1 MSLNVALSLFIDEYA
16 SAREAIFAKNAVAD
30 FIRKDIPA
38 AILEVIG
45 PTERYL
51 VDGSPGQGV
60 WAGVPWAAI
69 FDRLVTES
77 AQDGYYLVYLFKE
90 DLSGIYLSLNQ
101 GITSI
106 KAQYGASAKEALRV
120 RASDFL
126 ARLGRA
132 TDGLVLGPL
141 DLAVTTKSSLG
152 AFYEQGAICS
162 LHYPCKAIPP
172 DDVLKADL
180 HKFLYLYH
188 TLVSNEPRLFQQA
201 DAEDDEQGLCEENL
215 HSLREHKRIE
225 RNKKLATRAKKLH
238 GYTCKACGFNF
249 EERYGA
255 LGEGFIE
262 AHHLTPLSELKGEKV
277 LLDPRC
283 DFTVLCS
290 NCHRMI
296 HRSEL
301 VNKVEE
307 FRAKYLVDSDGP
319 QAITQIQKQ

>member
-1 MSLNVALSLFIDEYA
+1 MSLNAALSLFTEEYA
-16 SAREAIFAKNAVAD
+16 SARETAFAKNAVAD

-38 AILEVIG
+38 AILEAIG
-45 PTERYL
+45 PTDRYL

-60 WAGVPWAAI
+60 WAGVPWAAV

-101 GITSI
+101 GITSV

-162 LHYPCKAIPP
+162 VHYSRNALPA
-172 DDVLKADL
+172 DEVLNADL
-180 HKFLYLYH
+180 HKFLQLYL
-188 TLVSNEPRLFQQA
+188 TLVSNEPRLFEQV
-201 DAEDDEQGLCEENL
+201 DAEDDEQGLGEENL
-215 HSLREHKRIE
+215 RSLREHKRIE
-225 RNKKLATRAKKLH
+225 RNKKLAARAKKAH
-238 GYTCKACGFNF
+238 GYKCKACGFDF
-249 EERYGA
+249 EKHYGS
-255 LGEGFIE
+255 LGAGFIE

-277 LLDPRC
+277 LLDPRR

-296 HRSEL
+296 HRSEFAS
-301 VNKVEE
+301 KVEE
-307 FRAKYLVDSDGP
+307 FRAKYVVERAG
-319 QAITQIQKQ
+319 